1 MEMHALL
8 EEINGLLAKIK
19 AGTASLGELEAF
31 AAATQQL
38 NERAIILKYKA
49 YEAKV
54 FGSSTSPATD
64 SASVDDH
71 HSATGNLEMQDEET
85 VKTEESVVPSH
96 IGKVVPEPIVEAD
109 TEEELSFDLFSMDSE
124 EVGFDQPQ
132 QLSEQEDN
140 SLPSATVDQSAI
152 DNSAS
157 VEDKAQ
163 EEPIAEPFIEEKETE
178 IIDEPAATT
187 APEIVETPKVD
198 ASTSSATPSTSS
210 ATSTPIPESAPV
222 SHAPVNEHPVLRRAR
237 ANDGSLQSRLLSVR
251 LETLKNA
258 FGLNER
264 ILIVKELFGG
274 DNELYNSTIDSLDN
288 AGDINAARNKMSTLA
303 NQDGWRE
310 DSELAIEFVQKVER
324 RYA

>member
-71 HSATGNLEMQDEET
+71 HSATGNLQMQDEET

-132 QLSEQEDN
+132 QMSEQEDN
-140 SLPSATVDQSAI
+140 SLRSATVDQSAI

-198 ASTSSATPSTSS
+198 ASTSSAT
-210 ATSTPIPESAPV
+210 STPFPESAPV

-303 NQDGWRE
+303 NQYGWRE